1 MSDQTDFPDPTE
13 IRHLIG
19 AAGSFSLHNISG
31 DISLRGV
38 DGDEV
43 VVRARSERG
52 RGDWLPLV
60 VRRGDGSLSIEIE
73 QRGPLLF
80 GLGWRHVPGIE
91 FEVTLPRGARVEIN
105 AVSSDIAANGLVGE
119 QEYRTVSGDV
129 SLEREGGRVA
139 LTTVSGDVRL
149 LAHELVE
156 PRVSTTSGDVEI
168 VAPQIRALSLSTVSG
183 DVELR
188 GAFDA
193 GAYHTVATVSGDVEI
208 MAESGLT
215 VEVKRGIDLSGNGGR
230 QRVVGD
236 GAARLRFRSL
246 SGDLK
251 LSGERPQPAGRA
263 MAPAPP
269 EVPQAPRPTQPS
281 SLEILQALE
290 RGEIDVE
297 EAARRLEGAGSHG

>member
-1 MSDQTDFPDPTE
+1 MSDQPDFPDPTE
-13 IRHLIG
+13 IRHVIG

-52 RGDWLPLV
+52 RADWLPLV
-60 VRRGDGSLSIEIE
+60 VRRGEGSLSIEIE

-91 FEVTLPRGARVEIN
+91 FDVTLPRNARLEIN
-105 AVSSDIAANGLVGE
+105 AVSSDIDARGLTGE
-119 QEYRTVSGDV
+119 QEFRTVSGDL
-129 SLEREGGRVA
+129 SLDGEGGRVA
-139 LTTVSGDVRL
+139 ITTVSGDARL
-149 LAHELVE
+149 IAAEPIE

-168 VAPQIRALSLSTVSG
+168 LAPLIRALTLRTVSG
-183 DVELR
+183 DAELR
-188 GAFDA
+188 AAFDA
-193 GAYHTVATVSGDVEI
+193 GAYHNVETVSGDLSI
-208 MAESGLT
+208 NAQAGLT

-246 SGDLK
+246 SGDLA
-251 LSGERPQPAGRA
+251 LSGDRPQPTGRPSSPVPPD
-263 MAPAPP
+263 APKV
-269 EVPQAPRPTQPS
+269 ERPAQPN

>member
-1 MSDQTDFPDPTE
+1 MSDQPEFPDPTE
-13 IRHLIG
+13 IRHVIG

-60 VRRGDGSLSIEIE
+60 VRRGEGSLSIEIE

-91 FEVTLPRGARVEIN
+91 FDVTLPRGARVEIN
-105 AVSSDIAANGLVGE
+105 AVSSEIDARGLTGE
-119 QEYRTVSGDV
+119 QEFRTVSGDLDL
-129 SLEREGGRVA
+129 SAEGGRVTI
-139 LTTVSGDVRL
+139 TTVSGDARL
-149 LAHELVE
+149 VADEPIE

-168 VAPQIRALSLSTVSG
+168 LAPLIRALTVRTVSG
-183 DVELR
+183 DAELR
-188 GAFDA
+188 AAFDA
-193 GAYHTVATVSGDVEI
+193 GAYHNIETVSGDVSI
-208 MAESGLT
+208 NAQAGLT
-215 VEVKRGIDLSGNGGR
+215 VEVKRGIDLTGNGGR

-246 SGDLK
+246 SGDLE
-251 LSGERPQPAGRA
+251 LSGERPQKTGRPTP
-263 MAPAPP
+263 PAPP
-269 EVPQAPRPTQPS
+269 EAPQATRPTQPD